1 MQSLVSPRQLVL
13 ALDHAESFAREDFLI
28 GPSNIAAFTLIE
40 RWPDWPDRIVAL
52 IGPEDSGKSHL
63 AAIWAE
69 AAGARVLA
77 AKLLEESG
85 LPTAL
90 ATGALVLE
98 DLAFAGLDERALF
111 HLVNLAREQGTYM
124 LITSRSPLT
133 TFPVAIHDLASR
145 MRAIP
150 SVSLA
155 APDDSLL
162 RSLIVKLAADRQLTV
177 DDALVNYVAN
187 RIERSFVGAR
197 TAVARLDEEAMRQ
210 HRPIT
215 RALAAKL
222 FREIS
227 A

>member
-1 MQSLVSPRQLVL
+1 MQSSVSPRQLVL

-28 GPSNIAAFTLIE
+28 GPSNIAALTLIE

-52 IGPEDSGKSHL
+52 IGPEGCGKSHL

-69 AAGARVLA
+69 ATGARVLTA
-77 AKLLEESG
+77 RLLEESG

-98 DLAFAGLDERALF
+98 DLTFAGLDERALF
-111 HLVNLAREQGTYM
+111 HLVNLAREQGAHM

>member
-1 MQSLVSPRQLVL
+1 MQSSVIPRQLVL

-40 RWPDWPDRIVAL
+40 SWPDWPDRIGAL
-52 IGPEDSGKSHL
+52 VGPEDSGKSYL
-63 AAIWAE
+63 AAMWAE
-69 AAGARVLA
+69 AAGARVLT

-98 DLAFAGLDERALF
+98 DLAFAGLDERARF
-111 HLVNLAREQGTYM
+111 HLVYLAREQGAYM

-133 TFPVAIHDLASR
+133 TFQVAIHDLASR

-155 APDDSLL
+155 PPADSLL
-162 RSLIVKLAADRQLTV
+162 RSLIVKLAADRQLP
-177 DDALVNYVAN
+177 VA
-187 RIERSFVGAR
+187 
-197 TAVARLDEEAMRQ
+197 
-210 HRPIT
+210 
-215 RALAAKL
+215 
-222 FREIS
+222 
-227 A
+227 